1 MTTNSPALCFSNSSS
16 TGILRA
22 LPESSLLAAMRDNFA
37 VDVAEIRSMN
47 RLQLLRMADACRFL
61 SNNLP
66 TQSVSAK

>member
-1 MTTNSPALCFSNSSS
+1 MTENATTAYFSDSSA

-37 VDVAEIRSMN
+37 VDISEIRSMSYM
-47 RLQLLRMADACRFL
+47 QLLRMADACRFL

-66 TQSVSAK
+66 PRQSAG